1 MFDEMSK
8 KHSFRCSTT
17 SIAKRPRFNPEVVSA
32 KTQTRLQLQ
41 QRLTESHQALLSA
54 AVDIIESPHAH
65 DVLSRAS
72 NQEKNV
78 CLFTYLGAE
87 GFDCLRTAT
96 QLVPPSFK
104 ERRASYIARTVNWV
118 CPRIIN
124 DELITAVL
132 PQCNGPFFDRHACF
146 DAYLP
151 ELRTISESS
160 GKAHTAYIAP
170 PVTYCLNT
178 SCPRRGELYSL
189 VIHHSEVDAVVWDVE
204 GPIPATKVSL
214 KCKHCATIYN
224 YSKYGNKTT
233 GGERFYEQERPL
245 IEVSDVTFC
254 SRKLYSLY
262 CSLW

>member
-8 KHSFRCSTT
+8 KHSFGCSTT
-17 SIAKRPRFNPEVVSA
+17 LSAKRQRFNPGVVAA
-32 KTQTRLQLQ
+32 KTRKRLQLQ
-41 QRLTESHQALLSA
+41 QRLTESYQALLSA
-54 AVDIIESPHAH
+54 ALDIIESPHAH

-72 NQEKNV
+72 NQEKHV
-78 CLFTYLGAE
+78 CLLTYFGAE

-96 QLVPPSFK
+96 QLVPPSFE
-104 ERRASYIARTVNWV
+104 ERRASYIARTVNSV
-118 CPRIIN
+118 SPRIVN
-124 DELITAVL
+124 DELINAVL
-132 PQCNGPFFDRHACF
+132 PLCNGPFFDRHACL

-170 PVTYCLNT
+170 PVTYCINA
-178 SCPRRGELYSL
+178 SCPRRGELCSL
-189 VIHHSEVDAVVWDVE
+189 VVHHSDVDAVLWE
-204 GPIPATKVSL
+204 IHGPIPATKVSL

-224 YSKYGNKTT
+224 YSKYGNKATD
-233 GGERFYEQERPL
+233 GERFYEQERPL